1 MNPKAISIV
10 GYKDSGKTRVIEAL
24 IKELTR
30 RGYRVGTLKH
40 TADKIHLDTPG
51 KDTDRHRS
59 AGAKA
64 TGILQNQGGAFFIDK
79 YLSLQDA
86 VSKLGTIDYL
96 LIEGFKTVNTHS
108 KIIVPKT
115 QSDIEKLSN
124 GLEIVIVPITDL
136 KITEA
141 NIPILHLDE
150 IQNIANVVEEKAFP
164 MLSGL
169 NCHDCGYEDC
179 HQMGIALLKGEV
191 KVTQCINFQES
202 FSLKV
207 NGEQVP
213 IGGFV
218 VNALTGVVLG
228 FIKTLKGGEEAE
240 SIELKFEA
248 KKDGN

>member
-24 IKELTR
+24 IKELTK

-40 TADKIHLDTPG
+40 TADEIHLDTPG
-51 KDTDRHRS
+51 KDTDRHRK

-64 TGILQNQGGAFFIDK
+64 TGILKIQGAAFFIDK

-86 VSKLGTIDYL
+86 VSKLGAVDYL
-96 LIEGFKTVNTHS
+96 VIEGFKTVNTHS
-108 KIIVPKT
+108 KIIVPKI
-115 QSDIEKLSN
+115 QADIEELSN
-124 GLEIVIVPITDL
+124 GLEIAIVPITDL
-136 KITEA
+136 KIAET
-141 NIPILHLDE
+141 NIPVLHLDE
-150 IQNIANVVEEKAFP
+150 IQKIANIVEEKAFP

-179 HQMGIALLKGEV
+179 HQMGIGLLKGEIE
-191 KVTQCINFQES
+191 VTQCINFQER

-207 NGEQVP
+207 NGKRVP

-218 VNALTGVVLG
+218 MNALTGVVLG

-248 KKDGN
+248 KKNGN